1 MSVVCRVEKSIGGPA
16 MTVVQLMV
24 FVCARVPLL
33 IDNAARCQL
42 ACLIARQNLAIRRQ
56 AGDKQSICWLFPV
69 VTVHN

>member
-1 MSVVCRVEKSIGGPA
+1 

-42 ACLIARQNLAIRRQ
+42 ACLIASSKI
-56 AGDKQSICWLFPV
+56 WLFAGKQETNKAFV
-69 VTVHN
+69 GSSLWLQYTIKGRG